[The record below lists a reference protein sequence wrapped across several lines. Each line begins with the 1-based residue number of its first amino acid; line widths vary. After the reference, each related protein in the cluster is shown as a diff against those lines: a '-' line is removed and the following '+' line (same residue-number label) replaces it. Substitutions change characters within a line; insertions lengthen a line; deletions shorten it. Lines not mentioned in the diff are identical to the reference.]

1 MRCIWVFVALFALTT
16 AANADVIAERAKA
29 RAHCRQEARAM
40 SYVPNT
46 QKWKKSIKAC
56 MIDRG
61 FNGR

>member
-1 MRCIWVFVALFALTT
+1 MKYACLFAILGLAIST
-16 AANADVIAERAKA
+16 ANAEVITERAKA
-29 RAHCRQEARAM
+29 RAICRQQARAM

-46 QKWKKSIKAC
+46 QTWKNSIKAC